1 MTEWSK
7 GHFDERVFQAF
18 IKSIG
23 IYPVGTLVKLS
34 SGRLAVVLEQSEK
47 SLLAPRVK
55 VFFSTK
61 SQTRIVPELL
71 DLSRPGVIEKIVSRE
86 DAANWGI
93 KNLDELWAN

>member
-7 GHFDERVFQAF
+7 GHFDEHVFQAF

-23 IYPVGTLVKLS
+23 IYPVGSLVKLA
-34 SGRLAVVLEQSEK
+34 SGRLAVVVEQSEK

-61 SQTRIVPELL
+61 SQTYIVPELI
-71 DLSRPGVIEKIVSRE
+71 DLSRPSITEKIVSRE
-86 DAANWGI
+86 DAAKWGI
-93 KNLDELWAN
+93 TNLDELWAT

>member
-23 IYPVGTLVKLS
+23 IYPVGSLVKLG
-34 SGRLAVVLEQSEK
+34 SGRLAVVLEQSDK

-61 SQTRIVPELL
+61 SQVYIVPEVL
-71 DLSRPGVIEKIVSRE
+71 DLARPGMTEKIIGRE
-86 DAANWGI
+86 DAAKWGI
-93 KNLDELWAN
+93 SNLDELWTN